1 MPSLEIRANPLDCSE
16 VTEQCPLSSSIYGYY
31 PSLGANGFFAGLLA
45 LCFFI
50 QLGLGIKYKTW
61 TYMLAMTLACCAAAI
76 GYGGRII
83 LHSNPFDTDGFEIQI
98 CCLTMSPAFN
108 SAAIYLMLKHI
119 VRRFGREWSRLR
131 PKYYTW
137 GFITAD
143 ILALCLQAIGG
154 GMAGSAGDNMT
165 QLNNGTNIMLA
176 GICWQVATLVV
187 FGIMITDYIVRRSR
201 SASKLSDEAAI
212 TKKDIK
218 FRLFSVAL
226 TISYFAV
233 LIRCIYRIAEMAGG
247 WQNPIMQD
255 EGTFIACDSCMVALA
270 TILQTVFHPGY
281 CFSTVAEVEISSD
294 EVAEKI
300 LSDSSDTA
308 MV

>member
-1 MPSLEIRANPLDCSE
+1 MPSLETRANPLDCSK

-50 QLGLGIKYKTW
+50 QVGLGIKYKTW
-61 TYMLAMTLACCAAAI
+61 TYMLAMTLACCAAVI

-83 LHSNPFDTDGFEIQI
+83 LHNNPFDMNGFEIQI

-119 VRRFGREWSRLR
+119 VRCFGREWSRLR

-143 ILALCLQAIGG
+143 VLALCLQAVGG
-154 GMAGSAGDNMT
+154 GMAGSAGDNLN
-165 QLNNGTNIMLA
+165 QLNTGTNIMLA
-176 GICWQVATLVV
+176 GICWQVATLVA
-187 FGIMITDYIVRRSR
+187 FGIMISDYVVRRRR
-201 SASKLSDEAAI
+201 SMTPLSDKAAV
-212 TKKDIK
+212 TKEDTK
-218 FRLFSVAL
+218 FRLFSIAL

-247 WQNPIMQD
+247 WQNPIMQN

-270 TILQTVFHPGY
+270 TVLQTVFHPGY
-281 CFSTVAEVEISSD
+281 CFKAVADSVTD
-294 EVAEKI
+294 FAEVAEKT
-300 LSDSSDTA
+300 LGDSSDNT